1 MRQFRRDFLIPGGIV
16 LTQVN
21 AVDPQVVHL
30 YGVNDPTTF
39 REMASFWRD
48 MAGLGESRLRE
59 ERLKLADW
67 FERQAAEHEAKHGGH
82 AKPEE

>member
-1 MRQFRRDFLIPGGIV
+1 MSP

-21 AVDPQVVHL
+21 APGSQDVHL
-30 YGVNDPTTF
+30 CRVSDPTTF

-67 FERQAAEHEAKHGGH
+67 FERKAAEHEAKHGVH
-82 AKPEE
+82 AKPED

>member
-1 MRQFRRDFLIPGGIV
+1 M
-16 LTQVN
+16 
-21 AVDPQVVHL
+21 
-30 YGVNDPTTF
+30 NDPTTF